1 MFEEY
6 EGFWNSVCMLVLA
19 GGRAAMNDLK
29 PPLFCDN
36 CSSLCFAE
44 LDGAILCAE
53 CLLAAVADEGDTG
66 LLRRIVPIEFL
77 PAEAGRAE

>member
-1 MFEEY
+1 
-6 EGFWNSVCMLVLA
+6 
-19 GGRAAMNDLK
+19 MNDLK

-53 CLLAAVADEGDTG
+53 CLLAAVATAGDKG

-77 PAEAGRAE
+77 PPEQGPAK